1 MKWKTK
7 RTIASLLA
15 CITLLSNTNYVYAIN
30 NTNDVDGKVLNEQTI
45 ENGNSNSD
53 VVNIDNQDSENTSDE
68 TTEDSC
74 EHTWE
79 KSCINLEYVDS
90 YDMETNSTGNAMTY
104 AMTGTNGN
112 IVYESKKPSRTEIA
126 RFKTTTYADATLNS
140 TAYKYEGSSLSSSNS
155 RYAMYAYVYVYD
167 MDGNKISNTSSF
179 ISNRGYSTNL
189 KINIPAGEHYVV
201 FKTYQQYSYSD
212 FYMRIVMGTGMY
224 AYDICTKCHKAQ
236 QHDWDVTIKKEANC
250 WETGL
255 QDKVCK
261 LCGEE
266 VKDEVIPA
274 KGHHTHGYEFGGKH
288 ETATSDDTWYPALQE
303 YASEVIPHTCT
314 ESTWYVFKCD
324 DCDYTLKTHRYIVA
338 EGGSREANDA
348 GHDVENSEVIREVAE
363 DGICYGYAYTEYKC
377 PVCGENFTVED
388 YNHYISQD
396 HIYELTGEVTED
408 HICEGYPYKEY
419 TCKRCGNKE
428 IEYNYDKEIS
438 RDHIYEVTEVE
449 TPATCT
455 TKGYGKLKCSR
466 CGYETDGD
474 INYIS
479 GDGQHHYILESTED
493 GKKVYKC
500 QFCDDT
506 YEMDTTEEHNWV
518 EKNYKWRKV
527 WDSDYKFSN
536 TNGIWTSNN
545 AGISYSVAKT
555 VFEITVG
562 EDVDYTLPYG
572 VSSESNYDKLTISL
586 DGNEI
591 INTSGNNTSST
602 TISLTK
608 GKHTLSVQYSKDKEG
623 NSGKDCGW
631 VKLVAIDNGVTCS
644 ICGATCSHEKYG
656 ELQSCDPTCE
666 ENGGT
671 YYECIVCGHKKFVT
685 TVEPLGHEYTSE
697 VIQETTASQDGKT
710 KFTCSRCGRIYE
722 EIFKASALCKDN
734 TQLEGDLPY
743 SKNFVYFCTDSYYNS
758 EFAIDSDG
766 NIWGWGENSSNKL
779 LLKDIY
785 NYAYRPTQL
794 TQGVKFVKVVQNSY
808 NVYGLAED
816 GTIWRW
822 GCKYNYGN
830 YLTNDSETNNGSY
843 ATEPE
848 KYESNIKF
856 KDITSGY
863 NCGYF
868 VAMLDTDGNV
878 YVSGQGYGI
887 GDIVG
892 DQSSSNNH
900 YVEKLDTGD
909 IKFKKIDIGQDF
921 LMGLT
926 EDGDLW
932 AGGSTQ
938 AYGTIADGQT
948 KKFEKRDLG
957 FKVKDINAAY
967 ETSYVIDENGDV
979 YAAGKNNN
987 YSLGVNQ
994 YGLNYSEYT
1003 KVLEGKNIKKIDG
1016 EYYATG
1022 ALSNDGKLYITGVT
1036 GTYLGNTGK
1045 SSFYE
1050 FTDVTEYLQTQYKV
1064 MNIYTSYT
1072 TLYYMDAIGDCYTL
1086 RLSNWMGEPDGD
1098 SNYNYNDCR
1107 VYLSKANHT
1116 FNEVITKEPTC
1127 TEDGTKKLVCT
1138 DCGLEL
1144 EVDISKLGHDL
1155 TYTKRDTNMDTFTY
1169 TLDIG
1174 CTRCSYSKTVEKSL
1188 IQDNL
1193 YELLVNTCDL
1203 DLKAIGSER
1212 VKGGFGQNVTGDNDT
1227 WGYFSNLTDI
1237 DDSKDVPLKKVLGAK
1252 DIEIGLG
1259 YDGNLYSW
1267 GCIYSQSYEIL
1278 RPKNTTEKY
1287 IYKPSILSDE
1297 HEYVDLMQFT
1307 QDLVLARDINN
1318 KYYVFG
1324 TGYENIVGNSTSS
1337 TFEQYRGKEVKPFAG
1352 LDIQGIAFTGGYSSG
1367 IIFVLK
1373 DGKVYSYNNGVFN
1386 EFISD
1391 HNIIKLRQVNGG
1403 QFCALADNGDLIISS
1418 GSKDSNSV
1426 VMTDLGA
1433 DDFIM
1438 YSNDN
1443 FVTLKNNKIS
1453 KIKKAG
1459 ATEATDFTTDKTITN
1474 CYVSHYGYT
1483 EIRLFVVD
1491 NKGNVYIAGYNSV
1504 NGNSEREEGT
1514 NLDLYKLFNVHTGEM
1529 TATKFKDK
1537 TCTTPE
1543 IDTFTCS
1550 VCGAS
1555 YNEGVGTYDHE
1566 WEELEVI
1573 DESQFGVFRKCKVRC
1588 KVCGLEEIHTSEKY
1602 DTLDITDWKYTLDED
1617 NDIVNLVEYIGDN
1630 PVVNVHS
1637 YYYVPA
1643 TQKWYYTELNNGS
1656 TSTFHGNTTIEEVT
1670 IDPDTKCDN
1679 NSIANL
1685 FENCTNL
1692 RRVYSVPSCAVNYY
1706 FTFAN
1711 CTSLEEYGEIPST
1724 VTNLGYTFLNCTSL
1738 VRVEELP
1745 KNIVL
1750 DNGSMC
1756 DTFNNCTSLENC
1768 PGIPLSVTKA
1778 TYVFYNCSS
1787 MKEMCDL
1794 SPSLYNID
1802 YAFYN
1807 CRNMEVEELNL
1818 CNNIESMDSAFAMCN
1833 KIKKVGK
1840 LPTLKYY
1847 NRNTYLDE
1855 DGNTVSSKKFY
1866 NTFMMCEGLE
1876 SIKLD
1881 VGYGGKS
1888 DEFNQQ
1894 PYVLYKGT
1902 FYGCNNIKDIY
1913 VTCTGELDN
1922 NLGSML
1928 GAYVV
1933 MDGNYIDYSM
1943 LEDNFEKLWFNREDV
1958 TFHYD
1963 DTISET
1969 YVKYASIWDN
1979 SYYCNYTDR
1988 DSGENKGTIKVPYIK
2003 EDGTIG
2009 FERKYIVQF
2018 NPVVM
2023 QDLKCKFTRD
2033 KELSYDENGKCND
2046 FYKDYNTDA
2055 NDYDYSLLSNGV
2067 RINKYI
2073 GNDDTLKVPSSLN
2086 IKGTDYKVIEINS
2099 DFMVGAFVKEVEF
2112 DPDIEI
2118 EDSYTAG
2125 TNYEGRYADAGDE
2138 HLWGSAYYDYY
2149 SSSGNRYSCYK
2160 LAYSEYASKWHNYK
2174 DTISGKYIGERVSA
2188 KTLLITPY
2196 IEEIGYIP
2204 EGINIVINESRHL
2217 KSDIYLPSTCLGF
2230 DDRRVEPT
2238 SGLERDGNTSISR
2251 RFSSNYPP
2259 YAGSWTTT
2267 NSLGSQVYYACDGSK
2282 YESQLIANV
2291 KAEGYE
2297 PIKSHRDANN
2307 DEICDYC
2314 HCLLS
2319 LTDWD
2324 NHLDLDN
2331 NTITLTMYIGESKDV
2346 TVPNIISH
2354 MGVDY
2359 QVILDASY
2367 YTFYDTPAENVVI
2380 EDGVQF
2386 GNYGDLTADVIG
2398 TWLKK
2403 ANYGYPRITY
2413 YNDSV
2418 SYYKNFNT
2426 FRRSGIKNLVLGNTN
2441 ITNFSK
2447 LFADDTTPIE
2457 NIKLP
2462 DNLKVADFMFFSGWN
2477 TTAGTGNKT
2486 SYTLKTVEYSG
2497 NSLISARAT
2506 FAGCVNMSSF
2516 GTFKNDAGV
2525 ACLDDTFYGCA
2536 SMKSFADDIL
2546 PERAESLEKME
2557 GTFRN
2562 SGITAFTGNIPVGV
2576 KSMYSTFMDCEY
2588 LETFDGS
2595 LPGTLLLMEST
2606 FRDDPIREIVDM
2618 PSSVQNIKLCYYNCK
2633 NLTTVDSNVTNMSSI
2648 RTMQG
2653 TFIGCTSIQTVD
2665 LSQCVNLEKMEATFG
2680 TSGTDDTI
2688 EEIVEY
2694 TPYVDGR
2701 DNWYRNGKPC
2711 TTLESVILP
2720 DNNGKLV
2727 NMDCAFA
2734 KCSNLSE
2741 ISTIP
2746 NTVESVINTFYKC
2759 TGLSS
2764 VKFAENNEKLYKLSH
2779 AFYESGLQE
2788 LEINTNSSLAAEP
2801 FNNTVT
2807 GCTSLKKMTVNIKY
2821 MDSLSNLGSGANI
2834 EEFYF
2839 SSERLKNLDYAFKGW
2854 KKLRVTSPIPSG
2866 VVSMVGTFEDCDTLE
2881 ECPSIPNTVLNMSK
2895 CFYDCDYLVHCPEI
2909 GDNVEDMSYAFYG
2922 CDRLVDAKLGLNAL
2936 KNTAAFA
2943 KCISLSEIE
2952 DIDCTNIRKLDYTFA
2967 ITLAGLSESG
2977 NVLNNTGVEDNTP
2990 KITKMPNIGEGVE
3003 DITGIFAG
3011 QTKLVEVSD
3020 LPSTV
3025 NKLNYAFY
3033 GCNSIVNAP
3042 KITNKNIVTMY
3053 NAFSYCKS
3061 LENVEWDNID
3071 TIENMEY
3078 AFKECE
3084 NLKEFNCNI
3093 GKVSSMNSTFEN
3105 CTSLKRVGTIN
3116 DDVRM
3121 HRTFKDDAELETV
3134 DFGTLESLKDISE
3147 AFIGCSKLNDKFD
3160 FTDSS
3165 SLSNVEKAFYGCTSL
3180 VEAPEF
3186 KDDGAI
3192 TKMHYTFY
3200 GCSSLKEAKM
3210 PNNVEDM
3217 RGTYTN
3223 CTSLTKIDKFPDKL
3237 RSLNGIKKRDCEFDG
3252 TIEFLGIGRRSLLTN
3267 EERNR
3272 YKDGGLSDSYYDT
3285 QLVED
3290 VEYAMNNL
3298 DALIN
3303 YVDGYTG
3310 AFSGCTS
3317 LIEVN
3322 NLPNL
3327 SYMNNA
3333 FNGCTN
3339 LKRVTGKDD
3348 GYAQVGDA
3356 VGAFLGCN
3364 NLEEAKISISGRAD
3378 YTFANCK
3385 KLVVGPE
3392 SINGNCAV
3400 FTFANCEK
3408 LENLPKITSMPETYE
3423 YNDSRGYT
3431 ISSKLSYIDKL
3442 VGTFY
3447 NCKSINGE
3455 LSVGLNDVG
3464 ETVWLYRTFENCES
3478 LTGTVDLTWYMT
3490 SGLKDSDLTL
3500 YRNGTKLKQDFK
3512 AVSPFKGTK
3521 ITGVKLGPVDLR
3533 YEDTLLKD
3541 LPTLEKIE
3549 INNDMRDASEAGM
3562 NTLGYSY
3569 KNSLRNMVWNDD
3581 IRGYKPTS
3589 VSTSLLGYLN
3599 IDTWNAIGRTLG
3611 GCDDKAGYNLRYDEG
3626 LDAEVTFNI
3635 VGKNATAKWYNIS
3648 NLVDI
3653 TNDVTKS
3660 IETDASGE
3668 YFDLVINTANTSITP
3683 QRPCIYL
3690 VETELIDPDNYAL
3703 FNNTNR
3709 YSLQVGYESQTFG
3722 YSYVAN
3728 NEDIGTEQVLH
3739 VVKKDGSVPNDLTVQ
3754 SVNNNIVKVNKV
3766 YYAAI
3771 DMDSSNLVNSK
3782 EQIVREDGDESSSDY
3797 DKLTTTL
3804 SFKNLNVDQDD
3815 SYYLCYITT
3824 NDGVFQTFA
3833 NPVRLNVNDLVDHL
3847 KAEYKGDK
3855 VGYGTE
3861 YSKDDV
3867 VVKAY
3872 YTADDVDSEGN
3883 DLGVVVPSDYWEVED
3898 NNLVVNESEVVHD
3911 NYIEDYA
3918 VFEGARARYEV
3929 PGFKKVHHMK
3939 AVYGGPDIAVGSSY
3953 NKNDV
3958 SVTLYY
3964 TASEGEDADKRVLG
3978 NDEWTVSDNDLVVYR
3993 DELTEDMN
4001 IIDTAVYSDTDNPN
4015 VTADY
4020 EVPAYMAIDHLTAE
4034 YDRPYIPYGESYD
4047 KDNVTV
4053 KAFFSADENDYIELS
4068 SDKWSVED
4076 NDVTVLESD
4085 ADADGKITDTAV
4097 YTDEHQTKSA
4107 QYKVQGYKKVDH
4119 MKAVYSGPDIAVGEQ
4134 YNKDD
4139 VDVTLYYDV
4148 EENESKQLASSE
4160 WAESSLLVTTVSAND
4175 YTATYEDAFQKK
4187 TADYEVNGYRRI
4199 NHITA
4204 VYNGPEIAIGEQY
4217 NKDDVTVKI
4226 CYTESD
4232 TEDFVELTSSEWT
4245 ENSLNVTLVGDNT
4258 YTATYTDEHHDSS
4271 AGLTA
4276 NYVVPGYKKI
4286 HHMKAEYKGDDIPT
4300 GQEYNKDDVE
4310 VTLYYTEDES
4320 DSADKKVLTSSEWTE
4335 SGLEVSLVGSNEYTA
4350 SYVDAHHNLSDE
4362 YNVNGFKLVDH
4373 MKAIYDGPIIGIG
4386 HEYDREDVTVT
4397 LYYNAEETDY
4407 KVLTLDEWEVEDGS
4421 LIVNS
4426 SVENE
4431 VAVYNDTEH
4440 PVNSKSAGYI
4450 VNGYKVI
4457 DRMTAEYKGDDIPIG
4472 SNYSKDDVEVTIY
4485 YENETDGVILGAE
4498 DWEVED
4504 GSLKVNSTN
4513 EVENAIYEDDYQRK
4527 EADYNVPGYKKIDH
4541 LKAEYTGENILIG
4554 EEYNKEDVEVY
4565 LCYDVEENDTLK
4577 LDTDDWSIKDNS
4589 KLISTEGNNDDYAV
4603 YVDEHHN
4610 LEAKYTIIGY
4620 KPEPIVDHIEAVYNG
4635 PDIQIVNNYLK
4646 SDVEVKVYYSN
4657 YDNVDTLGVNDWN
4670 ESSLVVDTVGENV
4683 YTATYKG
4690 KTASYSVTGIDD
4702 ALRLDANYNGVP
4714 IKVGEQ
4720 YSKDDVLVEVV
4731 YKSGN
4736 RVAVNKDDWTESSLD
4751 VTVKGENDYTASYN
4765 GMIADYSV
4773 DGIDYVIGIKA
4784 EYKGEPVP
4792 VKDNYNKDD
4801 VEVSLLFRV
4810 DEPYILDSSQWEESG
4825 LKVEIV
4831 GDNEY
4836 TATYGEL
4843 SDTYIVNGI
4852 DHVKNITAEYTGED
4866 IDVGNKYNKDDV
4878 DVYLVY
4884 YEKPSEKLNS
4894 SEWVESSL
4902 DVSKIGTN
4910 SYTATYENFSDNYEV
4925 IGLDHIKDIEA
4936 EYKGKPIK
4944 VGDKYNKEDVEVN
4957 LVYVSGK
4964 KVKAETASWSEDSL
4978 DVTKKGTNT
4987 YTATYNGMTDTYEV
5001 DGIDYITGI
5010 KAEYKGEEIPVKKEY
5025 NKDDVEVKLLFKV
5038 DDPYKLES
5046 EQWDES
5052 SLVVDKVGDN
5062 EYVATYEEF
5071 TDTYNV
5077 IGKDHAKSIDAE
5089 YKGEDIPT
5097 GNNYNKDDV
5106 EVTVNYYE
5114 KPSETV
5120 SSNDWSESSLLVSK
5134 VGKNDYLA
5142 TYEECT
5148 DTYEVTGLDHEKNIE
5163 AIYKGDPVQVGEKY
5177 NKDDVEVK
5185 VNYYEKDSEILKSKD
5200 WKESSLDVV
5209 NTGENKYTATYKDM
5223 TSEYTVEGKDDIDKI
5238 EARYTGEPV
5247 NVKEEYKKEEVEVKL
5262 VYKSGKEETLK
5273 PEDWKES
5280 SLVVEKV
5287 GDNEYKATYKE
5298 FEDTYVVDG
5307 KDHIKDL
5314 SATYVGDPVLVS
5326 KNYNKNDVK
5335 VVASY
5340 YEKKPQVIDSVDWK
5354 ESSLLVQVRGSN
5366 DYTATYDGMTAN
5378 YNVTGIDNVKGID
5391 AEYTGEP
5398 VPINEEYDKED
5409 VEVKLV
5415 YENSDP
5421 EVIDTDDWTES
5432 SLIVSTV
5439 GENKFTATYKEFE
5452 DDYTVIGYDDTI
5464 TVKSIKGT
5472 YPEKVLVG
5480 EEFNENKAKIVV
5492 TYSDGTKQK
5501 LKYKY
5506 LDVKPESKEV
5516 KQVGDNK
5523 YTIGYKGA
5531 EGSLIVEGYDVDKI
5545 IAKYDGPNIEV
5556 GKDYSKRDVTVTVV
5570 YTDGSE
5576 KKLGSDEFETSSMTV
5591 TKEGENSYD
5600 ATWKNYIGK
5609 FSVIGVISR
5618 PSEKIVDNSQPKTG
5632 DSSMLWLA
5640 IIVMVSSVIILL
5652 YELRKRISYKK
5663 K

>member
-7 RTIASLLA
+7 RAIASLLA

-45 ENGNSNSD
+45 EDGNSNSD
-53 VVNIDNQDSENTSDE
+53 VVNIDNQDSENTSE
-68 TTEDSC
+68 
-74 EHTWE
+74 
-79 KSCINLEYVDS
+79 
-90 YDMETNSTGNAMTY
+90 GN
-104 AMTGTNGN
+104 
-112 IVYESKKPSRTEIA
+112 
-126 RFKTTTYADATLNS
+126 
-140 TAYKYEGSSLSSSNS
+140 
-155 RYAMYAYVYVYD
+155 
-167 MDGNKISNTSSF
+167 
-179 ISNRGYSTNL
+179 
-189 KINIPAGEHYVV
+189 
-201 FKTYQQYSYSD
+201 
-212 FYMRIVMGTGMY
+212 
-224 AYDICTKCHKAQ
+224 C
-236 QHDWDVTIKKEANC
+236 
-250 WETGL
+250 
-255 QDKVCK
+255 
-261 LCGEE
+261 
-266 VKDEVIPA
+266 
-274 KGHHTHGYEFGGKH
+274 
-288 ETATSDDTWYPALQE
+288 
-303 YASEVIPHTCT
+303 
-314 ESTWYVFKCD
+314 
-324 DCDYTLKTHRYIVA
+324 
-338 EGGSREANDA
+338 
-348 GHDVENSEVIREVAE
+348 
-363 DGICYGYAYTEYKC
+363 
-377 PVCGENFTVED
+377 
-388 YNHYISQD
+388 
-396 HIYELTGEVTED
+396 
-408 HICEGYPYKEY
+408 
-419 TCKRCGNKE
+419 
-428 IEYNYDKEIS
+428 
-438 RDHIYEVTEVE
+438 
-449 TPATCT
+449 
-455 TKGYGKLKCSR
+455 
-466 CGYETDGD
+466 
-474 INYIS
+474 
-479 GDGQHHYILESTED
+479 
-493 GKKVYKC
+493 
-500 QFCDDT
+500 
-506 YEMDTTEEHNWV
+506 EHNWV
-518 EKNYKWRKV
+518 ASYSQWEQTEN
-527 WDSDYKFSN
+527 SSYKFVQSDN
-536 TNGIWTSNN
+536 VWTSNN
-545 AGISYSVAKT
+545 KNRSNSTASTTFKLK
-555 VFEITVG
+555 
-562 EDVDYTLPYG
+562 VDSNTQYELHYG
-572 VSSESNYDKLTISL
+572 VNSEKRYDKLIITL
-586 DGNEI
+586 DNSEVV
-591 INTSGNNTSST
+591 NVSGNVEAST
-602 TISLTK
+602 KLNLTK
-608 GKHTLSVQYSKDKEG
+608 GEHTLNLQYSKDSSG
-623 NSGKDCGW
+623 NTGKDCGW
-631 VKLVAIDNGVTCS
+631 VTLDNVEDEYVCS
-644 ICGATCSHEKYG
+644 LCGEKCFHDDYG
-656 ELQSCDPTCE
+656 ELQSCDPTCVE
-666 ENGGT
+666 EGGT
-671 YYECIVCGHKKFVT
+671 YYECKLCGRKKIET
-685 TVEPLGHEYTSE
+685 TIEALGHDCESE
-697 VIQETTASQDGKT
+697 VIQERTALQDGIT
-710 KFTCSRCGRIYE
+710 RFTCKRCGYTYD
-722 EIFKASALCKDN
+722 EISKASCYCEERTKLD
-734 TQLEGDLPY
+734 GDLPY
-743 SKNFVYFCTDSYYNS
+743 NKNFVYFCADSYYNS

-779 LLKDIY
+779 LDGNTN
-785 NYAYRPTQL
+785 NYVYRPTQL
-794 TQGVKFVKVVQNSY
+794 TQGAKFVKVVQNGY
-808 NVYGLAED
+808 TVYGLTED

-830 YLTNDSETNNGSY
+830 YLTDDSEANNGSY

-863 NCGYF
+863 NCSYF

-878 YVSGQGYGI
+878 YISGQGYGV
-887 GDIVG
+887 GYIVG
-892 DQSSSNNH
+892 DQSSSNSH

-909 IKFKKIDIGQDF
+909 VKFKKIDIGQEF

-932 AGGSTQ
+932 AGGYTQ
-938 AYGTIADGQT
+938 AYGAIADGQT
-948 KKFEKRDLG
+948 QKFEKRDLG

-994 YGLNYSEYT
+994 YGLSYSAYT

-1022 ALSNDGKLYITGVT
+1022 ALSNDGKLYITGT
-1036 GTYLGNTGK
+1036 CGTYVGSSAK
-1045 SSFYE
+1045 SQFYE
-1050 FTDVTEYLQTQYKV
+1050 FTDITEYLQTKYKV

-1086 RLSNWMGEPDGD
+1086 RISNWMGEPDGD
-1098 SNYNYNDCR
+1098 YNNNHNDCR
-1107 VYLSKANHT
+1107 VYLSKATHT
-1116 FNEVITKEPTC
+1116 FNEIITKEPTC

-1203 DLKAIGSER
+1203 DLKAIGSEI
-1212 VKGGFGQNVTGDNDT
+1212 VKGGFGQDVNGNNSEYA
-1227 WGYFSNLTDI
+1227 YFSKLTDI
-1237 DDSKDVPLKKVLGAK
+1237 DDSKDVPLKKVIGAK
-1252 DIEIGLG
+1252 GIEVGLG

-1267 GCIYSQSYEIL
+1267 GNIYSQDYEVL

-1297 HEYVDLMQFT
+1297 HEYVDLIQFT
-1307 QDLVLARDINN
+1307 PDLVIARDIDN

-1324 TGYENIVGNSTSS
+1324 TGYDNIVGNSTYNTWGS
-1337 TFEQYRGKEVKPFAG
+1337 YKCKEVKPFDG
-1352 LDIQGIAFTGGYSSG
+1352 IDIKGIAFTGNSSNG
-1367 IIFVLK
+1367 VIFVLK
-1373 DGKVYSYNNGVFN
+1373 DNKVYSYKNGVFT

-1391 HNIIKLRQVNGG
+1391 HNIIKLRQVNSG

-1418 GSKDSNSV
+1418 GSKDSNKV
-1426 VMTDLGA
+1426 VMNDLGA

-1438 YSNDN
+1438 SYNGN
-1443 FVTLKNNKIS
+1443 FITLKDNKIS
-1453 KIKKAG
+1453 KIRKAG
-1459 ATEATDFTTDKTITN
+1459 ATDATELITDKTVEN
-1474 CYVSHYGYT
+1474 CYVSQYGYN
-1483 EIRLFVVD
+1483 ELRLFVVD
-1491 NKGNVYIAGYNSV
+1491 NRGNVYIAGYNSV

-1514 NLDLYKLFNVHTGEM
+1514 NLDLYKLFNIHNGEM

-1550 VCGAS
+1550 ACGAS

-1573 DESQFGVFRKCKVRC
+1573 EESQFGVFRKCKVRC

-1602 DTLDITDWKYTLDED
+1602 DTLDIKDWKYTLDED
-1617 NDIVNLVEYIGDN
+1617 NDIVNLVEYIGAN
-1630 PVVNVHS
+1630 PVVSVHS

-1670 IDPDTKCDN
+1670 IDPNTKCDS

-1685 FENCTNL
+1685 FEDCTNL

-1706 FTFAN
+1706 CTFN
-1711 CTSLEEYGEIPST
+1711 GCTSLEEYGEIPST
-1724 VTNLGYTFLNCTSL
+1724 VTNLDYTFQNCTSL
-1738 VRVEELP
+1738 VRVGDIP
-1745 KNIVL
+1745 RNAVL
-1750 DNGSMC
+1750 EYSRMSG
-1756 DTFNNCTSLENC
+1756 TFYNCTSLEHC
-1768 PGIPLSVTKA
+1768 PGIPLSVTEA
-1778 TYVFYNCSS
+1778 YQTFYNCTT
-1787 MKEMCDL
+1787 MKDMCDL
-1794 SPSLYNID
+1794 SPSLVKLYQT
-1802 YAFYN
+1802 FYN

-1818 CNNIESMDSAFAMCN
+1818 SNNISSMDSTFAMCN
-1833 KIKKVGK
+1833 KIKRVGK

-1847 NRNTYLDE
+1847 KNGFTDKDGIYKCLDE
-1855 DGNTVSSKKFY
+1855 DGNNNGISKEFY

-1881 VGYGGKS
+1881 VGYAGKH
-1888 DEFNQQ
+1888 DEFNNQ
-1894 PYVLYKGT
+1894 PYVIYKGT
-1902 FYGCNNIKDIY
+1902 FYGCSNLKSIY
-1913 VTCTGELDN
+1913 VTCTGTLCN

-1928 GAYVV
+1928 GAYAI
-1933 MDGNYIDYSM
+1933 MDANYVDNTM
-1943 LEDNFEKLWFNREDV
+1943 VETNFEKLWFNKDDI
-1958 TFHYD
+1958 TFYYD

-1969 YVKYASIWDN
+1969 FVRHNSIWDISDYC
-1979 SYYCNYTDR
+1979 SYTNKSYV
-1988 DSGENKGTIKVPYIK
+1988 ENQGTIKVPYVK
-2003 EDGTIG
+2003 EDGTIDY
-2009 FERKYIVQF
+2009 ENKYIVQF

-2023 QDLKCKFTRD
+2023 QDLKCKFVSS
-2033 KELSYDENGKCND
+2033 KELSYDENGQCNG
-2046 FYKDYNTDA
+2046 FYKDYNT
-2055 NDYDYSLLSNGV
+2055 NIKDYDYNIIDDGV
-2067 RINKYI
+2067 RINKYVGI
-2073 GNDDTLKVPSSLN
+2073 DDTLKVPGSFIIN
-2086 IKGTDYKVIEINS
+2086 GKDYKVTEINS
-2099 DFMVGAFVKEVEF
+2099 DFMVGAYVKEVEF
-2112 DPDIEI
+2112 DPSIEI
-2118 EDSYTAG
+2118 KDVYKVGDTFEA
-2125 TNYEGRYADAGDE
+2125 RYANEGNE
-2138 HLWGSAYYDYY
+2138 HVWWSAFRDYY
-2149 SSSGNRYSCYK
+2149 SSSGNSYTTYK
-2160 LAYSEYASKWHNYK
+2160 YPYQEYDSRWHSYE
-2174 DTISGKYIGERVSA
+2174 DTLSGKYIGERVSA

-2196 IEEIGYIP
+2196 IEKIGYIP

-2217 KSDIYLPSTCLGF
+2217 KSDLYLPSTCLGF
-2230 DDRRVEPT
+2230 DDRQIMPN
-2238 SGLERDGNTSISR
+2238 SDLKRDGRYASDR
-2251 RFSSNYPP
+2251 YFGHNYPA
-2259 YAGSWTTT
+2259 YAGSRTTT
-2267 NSLGSQVYYACDGSK
+2267 NSLESKIYYACNGSK

-2297 PIKSHRDANN
+2297 PIKAHRDANN

-2331 NTITLTMYIGESKDV
+2331 NTITLTMYLGESKDV

-2462 DNLKVADFMFFSGWN
+2462 DNLQVADFMFFSGWN

-2536 SMKSFADDIL
+2536 SMKSFADDVL
-2546 PERAESLEKME
+2546 PERAESLEEME

-2588 LETFDGS
+2588 LETFNGS

-2653 TFIGCTSIQTVD
+2653 TFIGCTSIQTID
-2665 LSQCVNLEKMEATFG
+2665 LSKCVNLEKMEATFG

-2720 DNNGKLV
+2720 DNSGKLV

-2839 SSERLKNLDYAFKGW
+2839 SSERLRNLDYAFKGW
-2854 KKLRVTSPIPSG
+2854 NKLRVTSPIPSG

-2952 DIDCTNIRKLDYTFA
+2952 DINCTNIRKLDYTFA

-3025 NKLNYAFY
+3025 NKLDYAFY

-3071 TIENMEY
+3071 TIGNMGY

-3084 NLKEFNCNI
+3084 SLKEFNCNI

-3116 DDVRM
+3116 DAVRL

-3134 DFGTLESLKDISE
+3134 DFGTLESLNDISE

-3237 RSLNGIKKRDCEFDG
+3237 RSLNGIKKRDYEFDG

-3303 YVDGYTG
+3303 YVDWYTG

-3333 FNGCTN
+3333 FNGCTS
-3339 LKRVTGKDD
+3339 LKKVTGKDD

-3408 LENLPKITSMPETYE
+3408 LENLPKITSISETYM

-3431 ISSKLSYIDKL
+3431 ISSNLSYIDKL

-3455 LSVGLNDVG
+3455 LSVSLSDVG
-3464 ETVWLYRTFENCES
+3464 KTVWLYRTFENCES
-3478 LTGTVDLTWYMT
+3478 LTGTVDLTWYT
-3490 SGLKDSDLTL
+3490 TRGLRDSDLSL

-3569 KNSLRNMVWNDD
+3569 KNSLRDMVWNDD

-3589 VSTSLLGYLN
+3589 VNTSLLGYLN
-3599 IDTWNAIGRTLG
+3599 IDTWNAIGRTMG
-3611 GCDDKAGYNLRYDEG
+3611 GCDDKAGYSLRYDEG

-3648 NLVDI
+3648 NLADI

-3728 NEDIGTEQVLH
+3728 NEDIGAEQVLH
-3739 VVKKDGSVPNDLTVQ
+3739 VVKKDGSVPNDLTLQ
-3754 SVNNNIVKVNKV
+3754 SVDNNIVKINKV

-3782 EQIVREDGDESSSDY
+3782 EQIVREDGDESKSDY
-3797 DKLTTTL
+3797 DKITTTL
-3804 SFKNLNVDQDD
+3804 SFKNLGVDQDN

-3847 KAEYKGDK
+3847 KAEYKGNK
-3855 VGYGTE
+3855 VPYGDA
-3861 YSKDDV
+3861 YNKDDV
-3867 VVKAY
+3867 EIKAY
-3872 YTADDVDSEGN
+3872 YKANETDSDGN
-3883 DLGVVVPSDYWEVED
+3883 DLGVVLDSDYWEVED
-3898 NNLVVNESEVVHD
+3898 GDQTVLESGVTHD
-3911 NYIEDYA
+3911 NYISDTA
-3918 VFEGARARYEV
+3918 VFEGAKASYEV
-3929 PGFKKVHHMK
+3929 PGYWKVDHIEAEYTGEEK
-3939 AVYGGPDIAVGSSY
+3939 AVGDSY
-3953 NKNDV
+3953 DPNDVVVNVFYKNDATNAKKEV
-3958 SVTLYY
+3958 AVYNSVANSKKWHVKDGDVTI
-3964 TASEGEDADKRVLG
+3964 K
-3978 NDEWTVSDNDLVVYR
+3978 R
-3993 DELTEDMN
+3993 DELTSEMKVSDN
-4001 IIDTAVYSDTDNPN
+4001 AVYLDEDGNEYE
-4015 VTADY
+4015 AEY
-4020 EVPAYMAIDHLTAE
+4020 EVPAYLAIDH
-4034 YDRPYIPYGESYD
+4034 
-4047 KDNVTV
+4047 
-4053 KAFFSADENDYIELS
+4053 
-4068 SDKWSVED
+4068 
-4076 NDVTVLESD
+4076 
-4085 ADADGKITDTAV
+4085 
-4097 YTDEHQTKSA
+4097 
-4107 QYKVQGYKKVDH
+4107 
-4119 MKAVYSGPDIAVGEQ
+4119 
-4134 YNKDD
+4134 
-4139 VDVTLYYDV
+4139 
-4148 EENESKQLASSE
+4148 
-4160 WAESSLLVTTVSAND
+4160 
-4175 YTATYEDAFQKK
+4175 
-4187 TADYEVNGYRRI
+4187 
-4199 NHITA
+4199 
-4204 VYNGPEIAIGEQY
+4204 
-4217 NKDDVTVKI
+4217 
-4226 CYTESD
+4226 
-4232 TEDFVELTSSEWT
+4232 
-4245 ENSLNVTLVGDNT
+4245 
-4258 YTATYTDEHHDSS
+4258 
-4271 AGLTA
+4271 
-4276 NYVVPGYKKI
+4276 
-4286 HHMKAEYKGDDIPT
+4286 
-4300 GQEYNKDDVE
+4300 
-4310 VTLYYTEDES
+4310 
-4320 DSADKKVLTSSEWTE
+4320 
-4335 SGLEVSLVGSNEYTA
+4335 
-4350 SYVDAHHNLSDE
+4350 
-4362 YNVNGFKLVDH
+4362 
-4373 MKAIYDGPIIGIG
+4373 
-4386 HEYDREDVTVT
+4386 
-4397 LYYNAEETDY
+4397 
-4407 KVLTLDEWEVEDGS
+4407 
-4421 LIVNS
+4421 
-4426 SVENE
+4426 
-4431 VAVYNDTEH
+4431 
-4440 PVNSKSAGYI
+4440 
-4450 VNGYKVI
+4450 
-4457 DRMTAEYKGDDIPIG
+4457 MTAEYKGSAIPF
-4472 SNYSKDDVEVTIY
+4472 
-4485 YENETDGVILGAE
+4485 
-4498 DWEVED
+4498 
-4504 GSLKVNSTN
+4504 
-4513 EVENAIYEDDYQRK
+4513 
-4527 EADYNVPGYKKIDH
+4527 
-4541 LKAEYTGENILIG
+4541 G
-4554 EEYNKEDVEVY
+4554 EEYNKEDVEVKVFFSADDSD
-4565 LCYDVEENDTLK
+4565 CITLV
-4577 LDTDDWSIKDNS
+4577 TDAWSVKDNDLVVKEAEKDS
-4589 KLISTEGNNDDYAV
+4589 NDKVKDTAVYNDGHNPTKEADYLVQGYKKVIDMTAEYVGEDIPVGNNYNKDDVVVTLYYSEDKTDKRV
-4603 YVDEHHN
+4603 LTSDEWSEDSLTVSKVGEN
-4610 LEAKYTIIGY
+4610 EYTARYEDAYQAKEAKYKVDGFKLVHHIKAEYHGPEIAIGEQYDKNDVTVTIYYNEEETDKEVAEQSSWEVKDGSLIVNSVSESEIAVYKDTKHPINNKEAGYVVPGY
-4620 KPEPIVDHIEAVYNG
+4620 KVVEFIEANYIGQAIPISSEYNKDDVEVYVKYVGETEKVKLSSLDWEVNDGSLIVNSETESETAVYNDG
-4635 PDIQIVNNYLK
+4635 HGRYEDTYDVPGYHKIVRMTAEHPEEPVEIGSEYNKEDVNVMVYYLDGSDKKLGTDEWEVEDGSLLVNSELENEVAVHEDAHDGRMTADYHVNGVMPAPIIDHITAEYKGADIQIVGNYNK
-4646 SDVEVKVYYSN
+4646 DDVEVKVYYSN
-4657 YDNVDTLGVNDWN
+4657 YTNVDTLRSEDWT
-4670 ESSLVVDTVGENV
+4670 ESSLEVSNVGENV
-4683 YTATYKG
+4683 YTATYEG
-4690 KTASYSVTGIDD
+4690 KTADYKVNGKDD
-4702 ALRLDANYNGVP
+4702 A
-4714 IKVGEQ
+4714 
-4720 YSKDDVLVEVV
+4720 
-4731 YKSGN
+4731 
-4736 RVAVNKDDWTESSLD
+4736 
-4751 VTVKGENDYTASYN
+4751 KG
-4765 GMIADYSV
+4765 
-4773 DGIDYVIGIKA
+4773 
-4784 EYKGEPVP
+4784 
-4792 VKDNYNKDD
+4792 
-4801 VEVSLLFRV
+4801 
-4810 DEPYILDSSQWEESG
+4810 
-4825 LKVEIV
+4825 
-4831 GDNEY
+4831 
-4836 TATYGEL
+4836 
-4843 SDTYIVNGI
+4843 
-4852 DHVKNITAEYTGED
+4852 
-4866 IDVGNKYNKDDV
+4866 
-4878 DVYLVY
+4878 
-4884 YEKPSEKLNS
+4884 
-4894 SEWVESSL
+4894 
-4902 DVSKIGTN
+4902 
-4910 SYTATYENFSDNYEV
+4910 
-4925 IGLDHIKDIEA
+4925 IEA

-4964 KVKAETASWSEDSL
+4964 KIKIDTTSWSEDSL

-5001 DGIDYITGI
+5001 DGIDYIIGI
-5010 KAEYKGEEIPVKKEY
+5010 EAEYKGEEIPVKKEY

-5046 EQWDES
+5046 EQWNES

-5209 NTGENKYTATYKDM
+5209 NTGENKYTATYKEM

-5247 NVKEEYKKEEVEVKL
+5247 NVKEEYKKEEVEVK
-5262 VYKSGKEETLK
+5262 VIYKSGNEETLK

-5298 FEDTYVVDG
+5298 FEDTYVVEG

-5326 KNYNKNDVK
+5326 KNYDKNDVK

-5340 YEKKPQVIDSVDWK
+5340 YEKKPQIIDSVNWK
-5354 ESSLLVQVRGSN
+5354 ESSLLVQIRGAN
-5366 DYTATYDGMTAN
+5366 VYTATYDGMTAN

-5432 SLIVSTV
+5432 SLMVSTV

-5480 EEFNENKAKIVV
+5480 EEFKENKAKIVV

-5576 KKLGSDEFETSSMTV
+5576 KKLGIDEFETSSMTV

-5632 DSSMLWLA
+5632 DSSMLWLS

-5652 YELRKRISYKK
+5652 YELRKRVSYKK